1 MLQRGLDYA
10 AGTVMICAV
19 CAALLLLT
27 AEILSF
33 SSPVADAAAAIFGTA
48 VLLNSLRRRLR
59 TTAKHRSGP
68 GTRIAPGD
76 RPARIYADT
85 SGQGDIHQGCQP
97 GQRHRG
103 PCLHSRSHQEGMTAG
118 DRTLVRGACAT
129 RWDSQVVDKTPALP
143 AHCRMRRARQLH
155 PMALKR
161 LFCDREPGDLILLLT
176 PRDRSSAL
184 TKRAIPPS
192 AALSSL
198 RFSLPSAGHASFR
211 SVTLGIRCAGG

>member
-19 CAALLLLT
+19 CAALLMLT

-33 SSPVADAAAAIFGTA
+33 SSPVADAAAATLGTV
-48 VLLNSLRRRLR
+48 VLLHSLRRRLR

-68 GTRIAPGD
+68 GTRIASGD

-85 SGQGDIHQGCQP
+85 PGQGGIHQGCQP
-97 GQRHRG
+97 GERHRG
-103 PCLHSRSHQEGMTAG
+103 PCPHSGSHQEGMTAG
-118 DRTLVRGACAT
+118 ERTLVRGVCAT
-129 RWDSQVVDKTPALP
+129 RCDSQVVDKTLALP
-143 AHCRMRRARQLH
+143 AHCRMRRARHMH

-161 LFCDREPGDLILLLT
+161 LFCDREP
-176 PRDRSSAL
+176 
-184 TKRAIPPS
+184 
-192 AALSSL
+192 AAQFFCSHLVISL
-198 RFSLPSAGHASFR
+198 RHGRSAQYRSVPLFRRCGSLLPSSGDASFR